1 MSLLARHCANTGRDP
16 EAVRLDIAQ
25 RRAAYARHQEGERRG
40 RGKIMLEALRSLG
53 ASLYLKAGRPT
64 IRGGCRAMTPEVLR
78 LVELHRE
85 EIVAALEE

>member
-1 MSLLARHCANTGRDP
+1 MNLLARHCENTGRDP

-25 RRAAYARHQEGERRG
+25 RRAAHARHQEGERRG

-53 ASLYLKAGRPT
+53 VQLYLKDGKPMMRQASALTP
-64 IRGGCRAMTPEVLR
+64 AMFR